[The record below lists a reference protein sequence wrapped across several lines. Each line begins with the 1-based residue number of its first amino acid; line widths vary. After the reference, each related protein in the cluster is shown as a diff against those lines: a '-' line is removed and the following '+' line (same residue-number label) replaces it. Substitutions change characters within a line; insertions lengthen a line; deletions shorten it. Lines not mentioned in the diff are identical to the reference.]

1 MWCKLL
7 LCHAG
12 GELAGESFKLPHTIE
27 DVKLFPYSGDHC
39 RHPCHPQQLG
49 LITCSTFPA
58 HMTLTT
64 WRALLLAAGDAS
76 FQACTCTDT
85 RRCTATSSSSA
96 SALA

>member
-7 LCHAG
+7 LRHAAV
-12 GELAGESFKLPHTIE
+12 AGDSFKLPHTIE
-27 DVKLFPYSGDHC
+27 HVKLFTHSDDHC
-39 RHPCHPQQLG
+39 QHPCHAQQLG
-49 LITCSTFPA
+49 QITCSTFPA

-64 WRALLLAAGDAS
+64 WRALLLARGGAS